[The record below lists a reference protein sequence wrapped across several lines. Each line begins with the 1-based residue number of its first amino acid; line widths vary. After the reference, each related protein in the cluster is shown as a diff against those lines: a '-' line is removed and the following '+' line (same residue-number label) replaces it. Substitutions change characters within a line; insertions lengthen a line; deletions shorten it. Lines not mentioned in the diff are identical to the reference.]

1 MIDNEKIKAATRL
14 FLEGIGEDPDR
25 EGLAATPDRVAR
37 MCEELFGG
45 YDRIPDEHLSCVF
58 GSDAGGMV
66 VERKIRFYSV
76 CEHHLLPFFGHVTI
90 AYVPDGRVV
99 GLSKLARTVE
109 VFARRL
115 QIQENMTNQI
125 AGAVFDILKPKGV
138 MVIAEAE
145 HMCMS
150 MRGVKQGDSKTLT
163 YAVRGCFDG
172 DAELQNRVFAL
183 HSSV

>member
-14 FLEGIGEDPDR
+14 FLEGIGEDTER

-37 MCEELFGG
+37 MCDELFGG
-45 YDRIPDEHLSCVF
+45 YDNIPDEHLSCVF

-76 CEHHLLPFFGHVTI
+76 CEHHLLPFFGHITI

-109 VFARRL
+109 VYARRL

-172 DAELQNRVFAL
+172 DTELQNRAFAL